1 MKIGFGMIYLVFVA
15 VALLYELVI
24 NSFTQIAIVNY
35 LLTGFLYASG
45 VFILFFLIAKV
56 ALFVFRREK

>member
-1 MKIGFGMIYLVFVA
+1 MKIGFGVVYLVFVA
-15 VALLYELVI
+15 IGLLYELVI

-45 VFILFFLIAKV
+45 IFILFFIIAKL

>member
-1 MKIGFGMIYLVFVA
+1 MKIGFGMVYLVFVA
-15 VALLYELVI
+15 IALLYELVI

-45 VFILFFLIAKV
+45 IFILFFIIAKV
-56 ALFVFRREK
+56 ALFMFRREK